1 MSGGAT
7 LGDRFR
13 ALVLPGIVFQSVLVG
28 GAYATGR
35 EIVQYGGRFGVGG
48 LWSLLAIGIGFAGVS
63 AVAFE
68 FARVTRCYDYRSLLR
83 ELVGPLWRV
92 FDVVFVIM
100 VVLIVA
106 VVSAASGS
114 IAESILGL
122 PYTVGVGLVILLVG
136 AINAAGRRAIENFK
150 SVGTALLY
158 AGYAAFAGTVLAAG
172 GDRLGAAFARP
183 APEGATMAAMLWT
196 GILYVGYN
204 VAGVASCLFV
214 LDRQTRRWHA
224 VVAGAVTGLLS
235 TVPFLLTYLAV
246 MVFYP
251 DPEVLDAEVPW
262 LVMLDRVGGG
272 WLVAFYAVVVFW
284 TLVETSVGFIHAV
297 IDRIAVARSET
308 GRTPLTGRQIALIS
322 AGILLLAALLSR
334 FGIIALVAQGYSLLA
349 YAFLALFVAPLL
361 TVGVRRI
368 LLAGRR

>member
-1 MSGGAT
+1 MSGGST

-13 ALVLPGIVFQSVLVG
+13 ALLLPGIVFQSVLVG

-35 EIVQYGGRFGVGG
+35 EIVQYGARFGAGG
-48 LWSLLAIGIGFAGVS
+48 LWSLLAIGLGFGAVS

-83 ELVGPLWRV
+83 ELIGPAWRV
-92 FDVVFVIM
+92 FDVVFVAM
-100 VVLIVA
+100 VVLIIA

-122 PYTVGVGLVILLVG
+122 PYAAGVTLVILLVG
-136 AINAAGRRAIENFK
+136 AINAAGRRTIENFK
-150 SVGTALLY
+150 SIGTALLY

-172 GDRLGAAFARP
+172 GDRLGSAFAEP
-183 APEGATMAAMLWT
+183 LPEGVTVAAMIGT

-204 VAGVASCLFV
+204 VAGIASCLFV
-214 LDRQTRRWHA
+214 LDRQTRRSEA
-224 VVAGAVTGLLS
+224 MIAGALTGLLS

-251 DPEVLDAEVPW
+251 EPAVLDAEVPW

-297 IDRIAVARSET
+297 IDRIAVARSEL
-308 GRTPLTGRQIALIS
+308 GRPPLTPRTVALIS
-322 AGILLLAALLSR
+322 AGMLILAALLSR
-334 FGIIALVAQGYSLLA
+334 FGIIALVARGYGLLA
-349 YAFLALFVAPLL
+349 YAFLALFVLPLL
-361 TVGVRRI
+361 TVGVWRI
-368 LLAGRR
+368 VRSGRA